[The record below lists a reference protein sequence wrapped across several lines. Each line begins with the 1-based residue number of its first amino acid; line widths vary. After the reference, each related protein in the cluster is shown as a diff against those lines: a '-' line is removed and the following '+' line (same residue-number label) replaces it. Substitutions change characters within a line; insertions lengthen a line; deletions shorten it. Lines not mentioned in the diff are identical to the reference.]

1 MNDGDGPAIATTVY
15 RELYKGDVL
24 DLDAVPFALDTAVCK
39 MRESGVP
46 PSRWA
51 PYIHMGC

>member
-1 MNDGDGPAIATTVY
+1 MNDGDGPDIATTVY
-15 RELYKGDVL
+15 RGLCKGDAL
-24 DLDAVPFALDTAVCK
+24 DLDAVPFALDDAVRE
-39 MRESGVP
+39 MRVCGVS